1 MTASLSAFKKHLT
14 GDPMRTVM
22 AALNLSLFMTAFL
35 LESPEKVLAGF
46 WTIQLAPCGL
56 ITDYMALAGP
66 GAAFFNAGCVMLV
79 GFLLTLVLRLRY
91 TGGTVAS
98 LSLMAGF
105 ALFGKNALNILPILA
120 GVWLYAR
127 YQREKMSRYIY
138 IALFGTCLGPVVS
151 EFAVYAPLPLPL
163 RLIGAVG
170 AGLFIG
176 FILPPI
182 ASYTLRIHQG
192 YNLYNIGFAAGIV
205 GLMVMSLSKSI
216 GYAPNTPLLW
226 ATGYNVPMAIYLTV
240 VFGAMLAVGFLCNGH
255 KLRGLWRITRH
266 SGRSVA
272 DFVAMDG
279 FAVTLMNMG
288 LVGLFSTAYMLAIE
302 GDLNGPTL
310 GGIFTVMGFGAFG
323 KHLKNI
329 TPVMLGV
336 VLGSFFKVW
345 TMTTPSVQ
353 IAALFCTALAPIAG
367 EYGFIWGL
375 AAGLIHS
382 SVVLCV
388 GALHGGLN
396 LYNNGFSAGL
406 VCIILIPLIEV
417 FQKEKGI

>member
-1 MTASLSAFKKHLT
+1 M
-14 GDPMRTVM
+14 
-22 AALNLSLFMTAFL
+22 
-35 LESPEKVLAGF
+35 
-46 WTIQLAPCGL
+46 
-56 ITDYMALAGP
+56 
-66 GAAFFNAGCVMLV
+66 
-79 GFLLTLVLRLRY
+79 
-91 TGGTVAS
+91 
-98 LSLMAGF
+98 
-105 ALFGKNALNILPILA
+105 
-120 GVWLYAR
+120 
-127 YQREKMSRYIY
+127 
-138 IALFGTCLGPVVS
+138 VS

-216 GYAPNTPLLW
+216 GYAPNTLLLW

-288 LVGLFSTAYMLAIE
+288 LVGLFSTAYMLAIG

>member
-1 MTASLSAFKKHLT
+1 
-14 GDPMRTVM
+14 
-22 AALNLSLFMTAFL
+22 
-35 LESPEKVLAGF
+35 
-46 WTIQLAPCGL
+46 
-56 ITDYMALAGP
+56 
-66 GAAFFNAGCVMLV
+66 
-79 GFLLTLVLRLRY
+79 
-91 TGGTVAS
+91 
-98 LSLMAGF
+98 
-105 ALFGKNALNILPILA
+105 
-120 GVWLYAR
+120 
-127 YQREKMSRYIY
+127 MSRYIY

-216 GYAPNTPLLW
+216 GYAPNTLLLW

-288 LVGLFSTAYMLAIE
+288 LVGLFSTAYMLAIG

-345 TMTTPSVQ
+345 TMDHAVSADCGAVLHRAGAHCRRVWLYMGTGGGADPFLGSAVRGSPSRR
-353 IAALFCTALAPIAG
+353 T
-367 EYGFIWGL
+367 E
-375 AAGLIHS
+375 
-382 SVVLCV
+382 
-388 GALHGGLN
+388 
-396 LYNNGFSAGL
+396 
-406 VCIILIPLIEV
+406 PL
-417 FQKEKGI
+417 

>member
-1 MTASLSAFKKHLT
+1 
-14 GDPMRTVM
+14 
-22 AALNLSLFMTAFL
+22 
-35 LESPEKVLAGF
+35 
-46 WTIQLAPCGL
+46 
-56 ITDYMALAGP
+56 
-66 GAAFFNAGCVMLV
+66 MLV

-216 GYAPNTPLLW
+216 GYAPNTLLLW

-255 KLRGLWRITRH
+255 KLRDCGVSPAIPDARWRTLW
-266 SGRSVA
+266 
-272 DFVAMDG
+272 
-279 FAVTLMNMG
+279 
-288 LVGLFSTAYMLAIE
+288 
-302 GDLNGPTL
+302 PC
-310 GGIFTVMGFGAFG
+310 GICSYFD
-323 KHLKNI
+323 
-329 TPVMLGV
+329 
-336 VLGSFFKVW
+336 
-345 TMTTPSVQ
+345 
-353 IAALFCTALAPIAG
+353 
-367 EYGFIWGL
+367 EYGLGRI
-375 AAGLIHS
+375 
-382 SVVLCV
+382 
-388 GALHGGLN
+388 
-396 LYNNGFSAGL
+396 
-406 VCIILIPLIEV
+406 V
-417 FQKEKGI
+417 FHCL

>member
-1 MTASLSAFKKHLT
+1 MKELSLNSTRLT

-35 LESPEKVLAGF
+35 LESPEKVLGGF

-56 ITDYMALAGP
+56 ITDYMALATP

-79 GFLLTLVLRLRY
+79 GILLTLALRLHY

-105 ALFGKNALNILPILA
+105 ALFGKNVVNILPILA

-127 YQREKMSRYIY
+127 SQGEKLSRYIY

-163 RLIGAVG
+163 RLAGAVG

-192 YNLYNIGFAAGIV
+192 YNLYNVGFAAGIV
-205 GLMVMSLSKSI
+205 GLMVMSFSKSI
-216 GYAPNTPLLW
+216 GYSPNAPLIW
-226 ATGYNVPMAIYLTV
+226 GTGYNFPMAVYLSV
-240 VFGAMLAVGFLCNGH
+240 IFGLMLAAGFVCNGRSF
-255 KLRGLWRITRH
+255 RGLWRITRH
-266 SGRSVA
+266 PGRSVA

-288 LVGLFSTAYMLAIE
+288 LVGLFATAYMLVIG
-302 GDLNGPTL
+302 GDLNGPTI

-323 KHLKNI
+323 KHLRNI

-336 VLGSFFKVW
+336 VLGSFIKVW

-367 EYGFIWGL
+367 QYGVLWGL
-375 AAGLIHS
+375 AAGMIHS

-388 GALHGGLN
+388 GTLHGGLN

>member
-272 DFVAMDG
+272 DFVVMDG

-288 LVGLFSTAYMLAIE
+288 LVGLFSTAYMLAIG

>member
-1 MTASLSAFKKHLT
+1 
-14 GDPMRTVM
+14 MRTVM

-35 LESPEKVLAGF
+35 LESPEKVLGGF

-56 ITDYMALAGP
+56 ITDYMALATP

-79 GFLLTLVLRLRY
+79 GILLTLALRLHY

-105 ALFGKNALNILPILA
+105 ALFGKNVVNILPVLA

-127 YQREKMSRYIY
+127 SQGEKLSRYIY

-163 RLIGAVG
+163 RLAGAVG

-192 YNLYNIGFAAGIV
+192 YNLYNVGFAAGIV
-205 GLMVMSLSKSI
+205 GLMVMSFSS
-216 GYAPNTPLLW
+216 
-226 ATGYNVPMAIYLTV
+226 
-240 VFGAMLAVGFLCNGH
+240 F
-255 KLRGLWRITRH
+255 RGLWRITRH
-266 SGRSVA
+266 PGRSVA

-288 LVGLFSTAYMLAIE
+288 LVGLFATAYMLVID
-302 GDLNGPTL
+302 GDLNGPTI

-336 VLGSFFKVW
+336 VLGSFIKVW

-367 EYGFIWGL
+367 QYGVLWGL
-375 AAGLIHS
+375 AAGMIHS

-388 GALHGGLN
+388 GTLHGGLN